1 MKIYSSDDILILDV
15 EVDDT
20 SYRQRIIK
28 GDNNVTLRYALA
40 GHVEIPVGAYIDFEG
55 ERYTLLRPENLKLVH
70 RRNFE
75 YTVLFES
82 PQAKARI
89 WKFRNPVDGRVK
101 FPLTAKPVEH
111 LRMFVDNMNRR
122 DSGWSV
128 GTCIDGVEKLINYD
142 HDYCWDALQKQ
153 AETFETEFEIAG
165 KVVSLHRVEKD
176 KSNPLTLCYGC
187 GRGFKP
193 NVGRSNVGDTPP
205 VEILLVQGGSR
216 NIDRSTYGNADLL
229 LPALQTLAYDGEHFE
244 DEEGFVDANARTY
257 IVDEYGLSLR
267 RADRQMTLQTE
278 DSFDCT
284 HIYPS
289 RVGTVSSVVTVD
301 EANNFYDIVD
311 ETIPE
316 NLNFE
321 ECLLG
326 DEPMTLIFQSGMLA
340 GDAKEFEVKYYHT
353 SVNGKAAR
361 RFEIVPQE
369 IDGMTMPGGS
379 FVPRVGDTYAVFHC
393 ALPAAYVRDDATKS
407 GASWDMFR
415 EAVRYMFDHEDV
427 EFSFSGELDGLWAKR
442 DWLNIGGRI
451 RLGGYIQFHDE
462 SFQPQGILIRITG
475 IKEYVNDPHSPILT
489 LSNESVGGGFSTEM
503 KRLKGE
509 EVAVEQNHR
518 SALQYTKRR
527 FRDAKETLS
536 MLEAALLSNFTES
549 ISPLSVQTMAMLVG
563 DESLQFQFVDSM
575 THPRVVAHNVV
586 FDTEQ
591 QVLTV
596 PAGIIQHMTLG
607 IDTIS
612 PDHKVEEYRFW
623 SLPEFRTP
631 PLTDAEKKYY
641 LYAKVS
647 ASERTGE
654 FRISETAI
662 PMNAEA
668 DAYYLLMGIL
678 NSAYDGERSFV
689 TLYGFSEVLPG
700 RITTD
705 RIASSDGESYFDLL
719 NDALK
724 LHDKLQYN
732 VNGDGQLRIVG
743 GISQNSG
750 GFESPIGVYRGV
762 FAKDAVYYNGDRVQY
777 DIGGGLLSTYTYIG
791 TEPSAGHLPTETQYW
806 RVEAAGVKGDTGD
819 PGKDGPYTDFK
830 YAKNTSATQAPALA
844 DTDRNPAGWSDVP
857 PALGAGEHLWMT
869 QAEITAGNVLNG
881 TWSAPRRLT
890 GLDGKGIP
898 GDPGKDGRTT
908 YFHIRYADVAN
919 PTAEQMKRTPAPYIG
934 TYVDFTEQDSSD
946 PADYTW
952 SRFQGAD
959 GIPGTNGED
968 GKTSYLHIRYSNDG
982 GQTFS
987 SYRGLR
993 KVAYS
998 SLRLLGNGSLRFTD
1012 DHVGEVDG
1020 NFIGVYVDDNPEDSD
1035 DVFRY
1040 KWSRLRGE
1048 DGQSTFKSIVFK
1060 RAAGRPQAPEG
1071 GSYAAPVPEGW
1082 SDGIPAED
1090 GNPVWMSSRVL
1101 TSDGMAPQTN
1111 VWTTPCVAAD
1121 TATIDFEYSA
1131 IEENPGN
1138 PTDNAGNW
1146 HDKADEQD
1154 MWMAVRKQS
1163 NGVWGAWEVSRIK
1176 GENGDWTSYAFKKSD
1191 TQPETPVSTNPIPEG
1206 WLEAPDSSGVWWMS
1220 KAKVDGAT
1228 GKAGT
1233 WSYPV
1238 KAVGEDGKNG
1248 VPGAPGQDGRTTYF
1262 HVRYADVPNPTA
1274 GQMKT
1279 TPAAYIG
1286 TYVDFTAAD
1295 SDNPDDYRWVRF
1307 QGENGRDGIPGTN
1320 GEDGKTYYL
1329 HIRFSNDGG
1338 QTFAADKGLR
1348 KVTSGSLRLLGSGG
1362 FRFTN
1367 HNIGEVEGDYLGYYV
1382 DDVEAD
1388 SPDVFRYSWKRIK
1401 GQDGEPG
1408 HFIEYRYSKNGSTT
1422 VPPELD
1428 KALLEPA
1435 GWTTAMP
1442 TVGPLEYLWLTM
1454 AEKTGDRTQLVT
1466 PWSTPVRITPQDGK
1480 DGKNGESPVVLY
1492 RGAYDKDK
1500 TYYGNRYRLDAVKY
1514 NGTHYITRIDAGEF
1528 KGIPPTAENELNAD
1542 KWNPFG
1548 AELESV
1554 ATNLLLAENASIGD
1568 WFISHGM
1575 IVSTLQEEGAYRIT
1589 LDAKNGEITL
1599 VSQKTGGEYSLDSD
1613 TSNIKLSAASGII
1626 EARNKNGVAY
1636 MSASGIFAN
1645 RAGTQALAPSTGRT
1659 WRAAMVGHGFAN
1671 VNKSDWDID
1680 KLGTMVMGVFGD
1692 ALNSGTAM
1700 AVGGFFD
1707 KLYAHGLILHR
1718 KAISGEKQTVYLDYH
1733 DTMVVGYTSDVATVY
1748 LPADPYE
1755 GQVVFVKQWWTGS
1768 MRFKTRTGHSIYD
1781 DNSENDNYDFGCGQG
1796 GMFVFTI
1803 GYITSGSTQTKK
1815 EVWLVSRWKF

>member
-165 KVVSLHRVEKD
+165 KVVSLRRVESD

-193 NVGRSNVGDTPP
+193 NVGRANVGDTPP

-244 DEEGFVDANARTY
+244 DEEGFASANARTY

-289 RVGTVSSVVTVD
+289 RVGTVSSVMAVD

-316 NLNFE
+316 ELNFE

-340 GDAKEFEVKYYHT
+340 GDSREFEVRYYHT

-586 FDTEQ
+586 FDTER

-732 VNGDGQLRIVG
+732 VNGDGQLCIVG

-806 RVEAAGVKGDTGD
+806 RVEAAGVKGDTGA

-919 PTAEQMKRTPAPYIG
+919 PTAE
-934 TYVDFTEQDSSD
+934 
-946 PADYTW
+946 
-952 SRFQGAD
+952 
-959 GIPGTNGED
+959 
-968 GKTSYLHIRYSNDG
+968 
-982 GQTFS
+982 
-987 SYRGLR
+987 
-993 KVAYS
+993 
-998 SLRLLGNGSLRFTD
+998 
-1012 DHVGEVDG
+1012 
-1020 NFIGVYVDDNPEDSD
+1020 
-1035 DVFRY
+1035 
-1040 KWSRLRGE
+1040 
-1048 DGQSTFKSIVFK
+1048 
-1060 RAAGRPQAPEG
+1060 
-1071 GSYAAPVPEGW
+1071 
-1082 SDGIPAED
+1082 
-1090 GNPVWMSSRVL
+1090 
-1101 TSDGMAPQTN
+1101 
-1111 VWTTPCVAAD
+1111 
-1121 TATIDFEYSA
+1121 
-1131 IEENPGN
+1131 
-1138 PTDNAGNW
+1138 
-1146 HDKADEQD
+1146 
-1154 MWMAVRKQS
+1154 
-1163 NGVWGAWEVSRIK
+1163 
-1176 GENGDWTSYAFKKSD
+1176 
-1191 TQPETPVSTNPIPEG
+1191 
-1206 WLEAPDSSGVWWMS
+1206 
-1220 KAKVDGAT
+1220 
-1228 GKAGT
+1228 
-1233 WSYPV
+1233 
-1238 KAVGEDGKNG
+1238 
-1248 VPGAPGQDGRTTYF
+1248 
-1262 HVRYADVPNPTA
+1262 
-1274 GQMKT
+1274 QMKT

-1454 AEKTGDRTQLVT
+1454 AEKTGDKTQLVT

-1480 DGKNGESPVVLY
+1480 DGESPVVLY